1 MIAINF
7 KNFSILDSSSFKNL
21 IFIPRILT
29 HKNVN
34 KIEVDT
40 TVATNDARL
49 NVSEIISKN
58 LPIKERV
65 SEVAMGIAIGLIFEN
80 NSFLPFV

>member
-1 MIAINF
+1 MIAVNF
-7 KNFSILDSSSFKNL
+7 KKSSVLDKVSFKNL

-40 TVATNDARL
+40 TGATSDARL
-49 NVSEIISKN
+49 NVNAIISKN
-58 LPIKERV
+58 LPIKERD
-65 SEVAMGIAIGLIFEN
+65 SEAARGMAIGLIFEN
-80 NSFLPFV
+80 NSLLPFV

>member
-1 MIAINF
+1 MIANNF

-65 SEVAMGIAIGLIFEN
+65 AEAAMGIAMGLIFEN